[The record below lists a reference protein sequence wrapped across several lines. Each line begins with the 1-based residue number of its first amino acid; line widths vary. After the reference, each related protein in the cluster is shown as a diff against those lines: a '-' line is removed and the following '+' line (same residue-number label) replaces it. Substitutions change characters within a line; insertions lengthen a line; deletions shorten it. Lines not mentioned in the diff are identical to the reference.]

1 MSADVPSDRF
11 VFVAISVLVPTD
23 YECRQ
28 YLRFWNSVHTAQS
41 NMQALVTRVVDV
53 GGVSLRP
60 GSAPAPRFGYA
71 LGFVAV
77 VSKQNKQNVALP
89 IALCPMTEGLR

>member
-1 MSADVPSDRF
+1 MSADIPTDPF
-11 VFVAISVLVPTD
+11 FFVAISVLVPTD

-28 YLRFWNSVHTAQS
+28 YLCFSNSVHTAQS

-53 GGVSLRP
+53 GGVSVRP
-60 GSAPAPRFGYA
+60 GSSPAPRFGYA

-89 IALCPMTEGLR
+89 VARCPITEGLQ